1 MAVSIDQIR
10 AAAETIEGAVIR
22 TPLVPAPRL
31 SQRLGA
37 EVFLKLENL
46 QVTGSFKDRGAF
58 NKLKALSPAEAE
70 AGVIAM
76 SAGNHAQGVAYHARR
91 LGIPSV
97 IVMPEFAPFSKVERT
112 RGFGARVELT
122 GDTLDASAVA
132 AREIAEREG
141 LTFVHPYD
149 DEAIIAGQGTIGLE
163 MLADEPGLET
173 IVVPIGGGGMLAG
186 IGLAARALKPGIELV
201 GVEAENFASMYQAVN
216 GLPPTAGGTT
226 LADGIAV
233 KNPGALT
240 RPVIEALGAEIVLV
254 DEQAIETAVVLLCE
268 LQKLVAEGAGA
279 AGLAALLARPE
290 RFRGRKVGIV
300 ICGGNIDIRLLSWVL
315 TRGLV
320 RDGRLVRLRV
330 DIVDQ
335 PGVLAKLA
343 QFIGD
348 CGGNIM
354 EVHHQR
360 LFYNVPAK
368 QAEIDVVVET
378 RNADH
383 VHEIVARLRAGGFP
397 TRVLSARSDDPA
409 G

>member
-1 MAVSIDQIR
+1 MAISVDHIR
-10 AAAETIEGAVIR
+10 SAAKTIEGAVIR

-37 EVFLKLENL
+37 EIFLKLENL

-58 NKLKALSPAEAE
+58 NKLKGLTTAEAE

-76 SAGNHAQGVAYHARR
+76 SAGNHAQGVAYHAQH

-163 MLADEPGLET
+163 MLADEPRLDT
-173 IVVPIGGGGMLAG
+173 LVVPIGGGGMLAG
-186 IGLAARALKPGIELV
+186 IGIAARALKPGIELV
-201 GVEAENFASMYQAVN
+201 GVEAENFASMYQAIN
-216 GLPPTAGGTT
+216 GLPQTAGGTT

-300 ICGGNIDIRLLSWVL
+300 VCGGNIDIRLLSWVL

-335 PGVLAKLA
+335 PGVLARLA
-343 QFIGD
+343 EFIGA

>member
-1 MAVSIDQIR
+1 MAVSIDDIR
-10 AAAETIEGAVIR
+10 AAAKTIEGAVIR

-31 SQRLGA
+31 SQQLGA
-37 EVFLKLENL
+37 EIFLKLENL
-46 QVTGSFKDRGAF
+46 QITGSFKDRGAF
-58 NKLKALSPAEAE
+58 NKLKSLTPAEAE

-76 SAGNHAQGVAYHARR
+76 SAGNHAQGVAYHAQR
-91 LGIPSV
+91 LGIPAV

-112 RGFGARVELT
+112 RGFGARVVLT

-132 AREIAEREG
+132 AREIAAQEG

-173 IVVPIGGGGMLAG
+173 IVVPIGGGGLLAG
-186 IGLAARALKPGIELV
+186 IAVAAKALKPAIELV
-201 GVEAENFASMYQAVN
+201 GVEAEHFASMYQAIN

-240 RPVIEALGAEIVLV
+240 RPVIEALAAEIVLV
-254 DEQAIETAVVLLCE
+254 DEPTIETAVVLLCE
-268 LQKLVAEGAGA
+268 LRKLVAEGAGA
-279 AGLAALLARPE
+279 AGVAALLARPE
-290 RFRGRKVGIV
+290 RFRGRRVGIV

-330 DIVDQ
+330 EIVDQ

-343 QFIGD
+343 AFIGA

-397 TRVLSARSDDPA
+397 TRVLSARSDDLS